1 MCAGLCSWRNKAS
14 LHAVTPKDVPIIGVK
29 VEPWWSAVIMTQVGH
44 HWREGSTG
52 AESHLLLAF
61 VALCLGTADCV
72 GGESSSNSRP

>member
-1 MCAGLCSWRNKAS
+1 
-14 LHAVTPKDVPIIGVK
+14 
-29 VEPWWSAVIMTQVGH
+29 MTQVGH